1 MALSRPAFSVTA
13 PTISPSLGGGS
24 TNFAPGADVARQD
37 LLADATPATTTFNAF
52 TGGTAPLVYST
63 TLSRPSGSSASV
75 SGSGLGPYTWSSTA
89 NGEAYTLILTATD
102 DNGNKASSS
111 ADVSVAASAWTKVD
125 LSAAT
130 VQDPNSCLDIG
141 ASTLGTTSQV
151 EVVAEY
157 AGSVESNSASRGV
170 SEIPA
175 FVFRVSTSADVYKD
189 YAGIAIRVVI
199 DAWPTATTT
208 RYWRMILGV
217 GDSNTNIVDDQAA
230 AGLVYLSQS
239 PVTGKTECGMPG
251 NTFTNGTAPDDGAA
265 WTTAKTCAFNVM
277 VGWSDDTAGQTGPEG
292 RSIIATTQRLDKTD
306 GSIAASV
313 INPPSSWAT
322 GNVSIFLGWDIN
334 NTGVSALPD
343 AGTMTNVELSY
354 MLLARPT

>member
-1 MALSRPAFSVTA
+1 MALARPGNTIALPVVGAASGSLNFSQ
-13 PTISPSLGGGS
+13 
-24 TNFAPGADVARQD
+24 GAD
-37 LLADATPATTTFNAF
+37 LAMQEIASDAAPSATTFNAF
-52 TGGTAPLVYST
+52 TGGTPPYTYAV
-63 TLSRPSGSSASV
+63 TLHKPTGSSASV
-75 SGSGLGPYTWSSTA
+75 SGSGLGAYTWSSTA
-89 NGEAYTLILTATD
+89 TDEDYSLVLTATD
-102 DNGNKASSS
+102 ANGNKASST
-111 ADVSVAASAWTKVD
+111 AHVRIASSTWTKVD

-130 VQDPNSCLDIG
+130 VQDPNTIMNIAG
-141 ASTLGTTSQV
+141 STLGTTSQIV
-151 EVVAEY
+151 MTAGY
-157 AGSVESNSASRGV
+157 AGSVESNNASRGV

-175 FVFRVSTSADVYKD
+175 FVFRVSTSADVFKD

-208 RYWRMILGV
+208 RYWRMVLGV
-217 GDSNTNIVDDQAA
+217 GDSNTNIVDDKAA

-239 PVTGKTECGMPG
+239 PVSGKTECGMPG
-251 NTFTNGTAPDDGAA
+251 NSFTNGTAPDDGGA

-313 INPPSSWAT
+313 INPPASWST
-322 GNVSIFLGWDIN
+322 GNLSIFLGFDIN
-334 NTGVSALPD
+334 NTGTSALPD

-354 MLLARPT
+354 RLIDRPT